1 MANDPKSAALAL
13 HRFGLGPRD
22 GTIRRI
28 AGDPRGALLAELQNP
43 DAARVPSAGMMN
55 GGAMLRTLR
64 KFNVEAAERRNAPT
78 PNMTNSMAM
87 SRTMMLSAG
96 TPGMMRGDVPAPKVV
111 LVPNLPRSLYLKEA
125 KARVDKALAANTG
138 FVERLVWFWSNH
150 FAVAGDK
157 IGALSGTYEREAIRP
172 YVLGKFSDMLFAV
185 ESHPAMLFYL
195 DNAFSTG
202 PNSPM
207 GVLEDLGINE
217 NLAREIMELHTVG
230 VRSGYTQE
238 DVTNFAKVI
247 SGWSIRPV
255 SDTKRGGEFAFV
267 DDRHEPGDQVIWG
280 KKYPDGGLAQG
291 KAVLNDLARKP
302 QTATHLAT
310 KFARHFV
317 ADDPPPALVEKLA
330 KNFMETD
337 GNLRE
342 FAKTLAMAPE
352 AWDAPRTKIKPPAE
366 WIVSSLRATGTK
378 PEIDG
383 IVRAQ
388 VVLGQ
393 PLWVPAAPTGFSD
406 LSVTWVEGL
415 TQRLDLAAEYAQR
428 SADKLNPV
436 KLVDTALGPLASD
449 MTRQAIGFAGS
460 RQQALTLL
468 LLAPEFQRR

>member
-13 HRFGLGPRD
+13 HRFGLGPRE
-22 GTIRRI
+22 GSIRRI
-28 AGDPRGALLAELQNP
+28 AGDPRGALLAELQKPNV
-43 DAARVPSAGMMN
+43 ARVPSAGMMN
-55 GGAMLRTLR
+55 GGATLR
-64 KFNVEAAERRNAPT
+64 ALRAYSVAAAEQRNAVAPK
-78 PNMTNSMAM
+78 MTNSMALP
-87 SRTMMLSAG
+87 RTMMMPSDSPML
-96 TPGMMRGDVPAPKVV
+96 RGDMAAPKR
-111 LVPNLPRSLYLKEA
+111 PKAPSLPRALYLKEA
-125 KARVDKALAANTG
+125 KLRIDKGVSADIG

-157 IGALSGTYEREAIRP
+157 VGALAGTYEREAIRP
-172 YVLGKFSDMLFAV
+172 HVLGKFSDMLFAV

-202 PNSPM
+202 PNSPL
-207 GVLEDLGINE
+207 GVFEDGGINE

-247 SGWSIRPV
+247 SGWSINPV
-255 SDTKRGGEFAFV
+255 GDTKHGGEFAFV
-267 DDRHEPGDQVIWG
+267 EDRHEPGDQVIWG
-280 KKYPDGGLAQG
+280 KTYKDTGLAQG

-310 KFARHFV
+310 KFVRHFV
-317 ADDPPPALVEKLA
+317 ADDPPPSLVDKLA
-330 KNFMETD
+330 KTFMETD

-342 FAKTLAMAPE
+342 FTKALVMAPE
-352 AWDAPRTKIKPPAE
+352 SWDAPRSKLKPPGE
-366 WIVSSLRATGTK
+366 WIISSLRATGTR
-378 PEIDG
+378 PEVDG

-406 LSVTWVEGL
+406 LSITWVEGL
-415 TQRLDLAAEYAQR
+415 TQRLDLAAEYAER
-428 SADKLNPV
+428 SADRLSPI

-449 MTRQAIGFAGS
+449 RTRQTIGFAGS

>member
-1 MANDPKSAALAL
+1 MAVDPKLAALAS
-13 HRFGLGPRD
+13 HRFGLGPRE

-28 AGDPRGALLAELQNP
+28 AGDPRGALLAELQKPN
-43 DAARVPSAGMMN
+43 AARVPSAGMLN
-55 GGAMLRTLR
+55 GGATFRALR
-64 KFNVEAAERRNAPT
+64 KFSVETAARQSAAP
-78 PNMTNSMAM
+78 PSMMAAMAM
-87 SRTMMLSAG
+87 PPTMMMSAG
-96 TPGMMRGDVPAPKVV
+96 AMMKGDMAAPKPESGAN
-111 LVPNLPRSLYLKEA
+111 VPRVLYLKEA
-125 KARVDKALAANTG
+125 KARIDKAVGADIG

-157 IGALSGTYEREAIRP
+157 VGALAGVYEREAIRP

-202 PNSPM
+202 PNSPV
-207 GVLEDLGINE
+207 GVIQDVGINE

-238 DVTNFAKVI
+238 DVTNFANVI
-247 SGWSIRPV
+247 SGWSIRPI
-255 SDTKRGGEFAFV
+255 SDTRRGGEFAFV
-267 DDRHEPGDQVIWG
+267 DDRHEPGDQVVWG
-280 KKYPDGGLAQG
+280 KKYTDDGLAQG

-317 ADDPPPALVEKLA
+317 ADTPPPALVDKLA

-342 FAKTLAMAPE
+342 FAKTLVTAPE

-366 WIVSSLRATGTK
+366 WIVSSLRMTGTK

-406 LSVTWVEGL
+406 LSITWIEGL
-415 TQRLDLAAEYAQR
+415 TQRLDLASEYAER
-428 SADKLNPV
+428 SADRLNPV
-436 KLVDTALGPLASD
+436 KLIDTALGPLASER
-449 MTRQAIGFAGS
+449 TRQTIGFAGS

>member
-1 MANDPKSAALAL
+1 
-13 HRFGLGPRD
+13 
-22 GTIRRI
+22 
-28 AGDPRGALLAELQNP
+28 
-43 DAARVPSAGMMN
+43 
-55 GGAMLRTLR
+55 
-64 KFNVEAAERRNAPT
+64 
-78 PNMTNSMAM
+78 
-87 SRTMMLSAG
+87 MLSTDA
-96 TPGMMRGDVPAPKVV
+96 PAMMRGDMAGPKTAPKASPVQN
-111 LVPNLPRSLYLKEA
+111 VPRVLYLKEA
-125 KARVDKALAANTG
+125 KARIDKALGANTG

-157 IGALSGTYEREAIRP
+157 VGALAGTYEREAIRP
-172 YVLGKFSDMLFAV
+172 HVLGKFSDMLFAV

-202 PNSPM
+202 PNSPL
-207 GVLEDLGINE
+207 GVFEDGGINE

-230 VRSGYTQE
+230 VRAGYTQE

-247 SGWSIRPV
+247 SGWSIYPV
-255 SDTKRGGEFAFV
+255 SDTKRGGQFAFV
-267 DDRHEPGDQVIWG
+267 EDRHEPGDQVVWG
-280 KKYPDGGLAQG
+280 KKYPDNGMAQG

-302 QTATHLAT
+302 QTATFLAT
-310 KFARHFV
+310 KFVRHFV

-342 FAKTLAMAPE
+342 FAKTLVMAPE
-352 AWDAPRTKIKPPAE
+352 AWDAPRSKIKPPAE

-415 TQRLDLAAEYAQR
+415 TQRLDLAAEYAER

-449 MTRQAIGFAGS
+449 RTRQTIGFAGS